1 MEIGSHENRRH
12 KRGGLRDTY
21 NTKRIK
27 AVIAA
32 QEIICDFKNTL
43 HFQY

>member
-1 MEIGSHENRRH
+1 MEMGSYENRRH
-12 KRGGLRDTY
+12 EEGLRDTY

-32 QEIICDFKNTL
+32 QEITWDCKNTL